1 MEKKKTKHGA
11 KELKECQKLQAEY
24 LDGWKRAR
32 ADLLNF
38 KKEEAERMKEFVR
51 MTQEDFLLKVLPALD
66 SFEVAEKQ
74 VPEHLRE
81 DTYLKGIFHIKAQLG
96 DILKNQGIEEI
107 STIGKM
113 FDPHI
118 HEVVQ
123 EIEAKDGESG
133 IVIEEVQK
141 GYMFQ
146 GKIMRVA
153 RVKITK

>member
-1 MEKKKTKHGA
+1 
-11 KELKECQKLQAEY
+11 
-24 LDGWKRAR
+24 
-32 ADLLNF
+32 
-38 KKEEAERMKEFVR
+38 
-51 MTQEDFLLKVLPALD
+51 
-66 SFEVAEKQ
+66 
-74 VPEHLRE
+74 
-81 DTYLKGIFHIKAQLG
+81 
-96 DILKNQGIEEI
+96 
-107 STIGKM
+107 M